1 MDTPPTAL
9 KSARGVPSELPAMLM
24 VLGWC
29 MQASAAG
36 AELIHVRTVSA
47 IQTAWSD
54 RAPHGQHARRQCSAA
69 DGAAIARESQLG
81 SNPVSL
87 HLGSLGLYLLVDF
100 IGETACPEGYIGEKR
115 GLLLSSLSLML
126 RIRSLRVAG

>member
-69 DGAAIARESQLG
+69 DEAAIQTRVSQKNQR
-81 SNPVSL
+81 SYWRPTAYPVYM
-87 HLGSLGLYLLVDF
+87 HNQKMV
-100 IGETACPEGYIGEKR
+100 
-115 GLLLSSLSLML
+115 
-126 RIRSLRVAG
+126 V

>member
-9 KSARGVPSELPAMLM
+9 KSARGVPSELPAKLM

-36 AELIHVRTVSA
+36 AELVHVRTVSA

-69 DGAAIARESQLG
+69 DEAAIARRVPQKNQRPYWRLPE
-81 SNPVSL
+81 P
-87 HLGSLGLYLLVDF
+87 YL
-100 IGETACPEGYIGEKR
+100 TEG
-115 GLLLSSLSLML
+115 
-126 RIRSLRVAG
+126 RIC

>member
-9 KSARGVPSELPAMLM
+9 KSARGVPSELPAKLM

-87 HLGSLGLYLLVDF
+87 HLGSPRPPSLGAFLP
-100 IGETACPEGYIGEKR
+100 GERT
-115 GLLLSSLSLML
+115 S
-126 RIRSLRVAG
+126 

>member
-9 KSARGVPSELPAMLM
+9 KSARGVPSELPAKLM

-69 DGAAIARESQLG
+69 GGAAIARESQLG

-100 IGETACPEGYIGEKR
+100 IDETAPPE
-115 GLLLSSLSLML
+115 
-126 RIRSLRVAG
+126 ANP

>member
-9 KSARGVPSELPAMLM
+9 KSARGVPSELPAKLM

-29 MQASAAG
+29 MRASAAG
-36 AELIHVRTVSA
+36 AELVHVRTVSA

-81 SNPVSL
+81 KTLVGISL

-100 IGETACPEGYIGEKR
+100 IGETAPPE
-115 GLLLSSLSLML
+115 
-126 RIRSLRVAG
+126 ANP

>member
-9 KSARGVPSELPAMLM
+9 KSARGVPSELPAKLM

-36 AELIHVRTVSA
+36 AELIHVHTVSA

-87 HLGSLGLYLLVDF
+87 HLGSLGLYVLVDF
-100 IGETACPEGYIGEKR
+100 IGETALHEANAIER
-115 GLLLSSLSLML
+115 GP
-126 RIRSLRVAG
+126 

>member
-36 AELIHVRTVSA
+36 AELVHVRTVSA

-87 HLGSLGLYLLVDF
+87 HLGSLGLYLLPVVDF
-100 IGETACPEGYIGEKR
+100 IGETACPEGK
-115 GLLLSSLSLML
+115 
-126 RIRSLRVAG
+126 A

>member
-69 DGAAIARESQLG
+69 DGAAIARGVRPSFSGVPTG
-81 SNPVSL
+81 SYGGL
-87 HLGSLGLYLLVDF
+87 H
-100 IGETACPEGYIGEKR
+100 R
-115 GLLLSSLSLML
+115 LSE
-126 RIRSLRVAG
+126 I

>member
-9 KSARGVPSELPAMLM
+9 KSARGVPSELPAKLM

-36 AELIHVRTVSA
+36 AELVHVRTVSA

-100 IGETACPEGYIGEKR
+100 IGETALHEANAIER
-115 GLLLSSLSLML
+115 GLSNRLQVLPVPHQEY
-126 RIRSLRVAG
+126 R

>member
-69 DGAAIARESQLG
+69 DEAAIARESQLG

-87 HLGSLGLYLLVDF
+87 HLGSLGPYVLLDF
-100 IGETACPEGYIGEKR
+100 IGENEGITKNR
-115 GLLLSSLSLML
+115 GAT
-126 RIRSLRVAG
+126 RSA